1 MAYVSLPMASPNPG
15 VSTTVNLNLTPRSSI
30 STVEASSWT
39 VFLIFSAAFATIRSI
54 FCEKNVLFKKYLK
67 KGLNNLLKSYLD
79 TGQSRT
85 KN

>member
-54 FCEKNVLFKKYLK
+54 FCEKKMFYFK
-67 KGLNNLLKSYLD
+67 NI
-79 TGQSRT
+79 
-85 KN
+85 